1 MRIAVVGVGY
11 LGEHHARILSDLDG
25 VELVG
30 VVDINR
36 ERSIEIA
43 SRFGTEAFTDYRD
56 ILDRV
61 DALSIV
67 TPTTSHHGIALDAL
81 RSGKDLFIEKPITTT
96 LEEADELIDEADRRG
111 CILQVGHIERYNPAV
126 SYLYGIIESP
136 FFFESERLSPYCA
149 RGTDVDVTIDLMI
162 HDIDIILDMAGS
174 EVRSLRAEGISV
186 MSSGIDEARVWIDFE
201 NGISASLIASR
212 ICREKERALRVFE
225 ETPRGQRFIDVNY
238 KDSELRVISEGS
250 EEIVKPEYRE
260 PLREELIDFVRA
272 VITRDPPKV
281 TGLQAR
287 KALKIALDINSVIR
301 KGW

>member
-1 MRIAVVGVGY
+1 
-11 LGEHHARILSDLDG
+11 
-25 VELVG
+25 
-30 VVDINR
+30 
-36 ERSIEIA
+36 
-43 SRFGTEAFTDYRD
+43 
-56 ILDRV
+56 
-61 DALSIV
+61 
-67 TPTTSHHGIALDAL
+67 
-81 RSGKDLFIEKPITTT
+81 
-96 LEEADELIDEADRRG
+96 
-111 CILQVGHIERYNPAV
+111 
-126 SYLYGIIESP
+126 
-136 FFFESERLSPYCA
+136 
-149 RGTDVDVTIDLMI
+149 VDVTIDLMI